1 MCFLWRSK
9 TWNHLRPA
17 SKRLLCHAVTFR
29 SSCDPERAYVTGE
42 SWWVDNSKYVYGYDV
57 NLEKN
62 IWLWVL
68 GFLQHPFAFLIIIVI
83 STTIYYNIVIIIDGF
98 LLYDFQWKTRD
109 TSVHARHISW
119 IVLSPVPRWHRSPG
133 AALWVLSQ
141 SLRHRQH
148 PHRAKK
154 GAETGRLEK
163 WGQRERKNQLIN
175 NWKERLEESKK
186 INEMEWAKKG
196 LEQKMLALVGRR
208 MDPHARMDKMDKE
221 SHKMPTESCI
231 LWAKLRDHHT
241 PQRRHRWQKTSWD
254 TPACWIHTQIYTW
267 FIWYSFN
274 LIHVSFDQMIRK
286 FRKDTRI
293 STRWPGGSGGC
304 GTLCIAFDLWRSLRF
319 LESLEKTNPRMK
331 KMEKCHKMFIA

>member
-1 MCFLWRSK
+1 MDFFCMTSSGKHVTLVSMLVTSRELCYLRCLVGIVALVQHSGCFHKAFVIVNIL
-9 TWNHLRPA
+9 
-17 SKRLLCHAVTFR
+17 
-29 SSCDPERAYVTGE
+29 TG
-42 SWWVDNSKYVYGYDV
+42 
-57 NLEKN
+57 
-62 IWLWVL
+62 
-68 GFLQHPFAFLIIIVI
+68 P
-83 STTIYYNIVIIIDGF
+83 
-98 LLYDFQWKTRD
+98 
-109 TSVHARHISW
+109 
-119 IVLSPVPRWHRSPG
+119 
-133 AALWVLSQ
+133 
-141 SLRHRQH
+141 
-148 PHRAKK
+148 KK

-331 KMEKCHKMFIA
+331 KMEKCHKRFIASNMEKMILKKTSKICTCHMQIVGLKCLQSMIINTTLHQLRSTAQKKSTWRFSPMLRSSH

>member
-1 MCFLWRSK
+1 MDFFCMTSSGKHVTLVSMLVTSRELCYLRCLVGIVALVQHSGCFHKAFVIVNIL
-9 TWNHLRPA
+9 
-17 SKRLLCHAVTFR
+17 
-29 SSCDPERAYVTGE
+29 TG
-42 SWWVDNSKYVYGYDV
+42 
-57 NLEKN
+57 
-62 IWLWVL
+62 
-68 GFLQHPFAFLIIIVI
+68 P
-83 STTIYYNIVIIIDGF
+83 
-98 LLYDFQWKTRD
+98 
-109 TSVHARHISW
+109 
-119 IVLSPVPRWHRSPG
+119 
-133 AALWVLSQ
+133 
-141 SLRHRQH
+141 
-148 PHRAKK
+148 KK

-274 LIHVSFDQMIRK
+274 LIHVSFDRYESSERIQG
-286 FRKDTRI
+286 FRLGDPAGREDAA
-293 STRWPGGSGGC
+293 PC
-304 GTLCIAFDLWRSLRF
+304 A
-319 LESLEKTNPRMK
+319 
-331 KMEKCHKMFIA
+331 